1 MSRGSFVALIL
12 VAALIL
18 ASCGSA
24 RDASKPLVV
33 RIPRGAGG
41 VGFLPL
47 LVMEQNKLLEK
58 HAAGLG
64 IPAIEVKW
72 VDLGGPSALND
83 ALLSGAVDFIA
94 AGPPAFLVL
103 WDRTRDSAKVM
114 GVSAI
119 TSLPMY
125 LNTSRDGFK
134 TLDNVMNSDKIAMT
148 AIKVSI
154 PAIVM
159 QMVA

>member
-1 MSRGSFVALIL
+1 MRRVSFVALLL
-12 VAALIL
+12 VAVLVL
-18 ASCGSA
+18 TSCGGGH
-24 RDASKPLVV
+24 DASRPLVV

-47 LVMEQNKLLEK
+47 LVMEQNRLIEK
-58 HAAGLG
+58 HAASLG
-64 IPAIEVKW
+64 MPAIEVKW

-103 WDRTRDSAKVM
+103 WDRTRDAAKVK
-114 GVSAI
+114 GVAAM

-125 LNTSRDGFK
+125 LNTTRP
-134 TLDNVMNSDKIAMT
+134 TLKKLEDVTATDKIAMT
-148 AIKVSI
+148 AIKV
-154 PAIVM
+154 
-159 QMVA
+159 